1 MRGARVL
8 VVLFFLA
15 TSSTA
20 FAATKAIKFSRL
32 VDGIGGV
39 FTNAV
44 VIVED
49 DRVQSIASG
58 NAPIPSGAE
67 VIDLSRYTGIPGLID
82 AHTHIT
88 YYWDGITTPRYEPP
102 RHPAVTVVL
111 ALENAQKALEAGVT
125 TIRNLNAADGTDLA
139 MRDLINMGKMI
150 GPRMFVSGPGIRIT
164 RSTAP
169 PAPVGIMVDGVDGVI
184 HAVRQVIASG
194 ADWVKLFGSTGGFD
208 DVTGFQTFTFEEMK
222 AAVDASHLLGK
233 KIAIH
238 SYGPSG
244 ARDAI
249 RAGADSLEHAT
260 DMDDQTIA
268 EMVNRKIYY
277 VPTIDHNQY
286 YVENADNVHHFPPG
300 AKERLLDYIQRNFE
314 TAKKAYQAGAH
325 MIVGS
330 DAVYNGWGLNMR
342 ELDWF
347 VKMGMTPGQ
356 ALKAATI
363 EPAAMLGME
372 KSLGAVAPGF
382 YADIVAVEGDPLAN
396 ISAVSRRENIRWVMK
411 SGRVVVD
418 KTRATGPSLL
428 LTFLV
433 ADTELQTSDST
444 TFPSIT
450 SSRPRLTI
458 PTNRP
463 NGGEVGVLGT
473 ASAPRLLENRP

>member
-1 MRGARVL
+1 MRGVSVL
-8 VVLFFLA
+8 VVLSFLA
-15 TSSTA
+15 TFSPA
-20 FAATKAIKFSRL
+20 FAATKAIKFGKL
-32 VDGIGGV
+32 IDGNGGV

-49 DRVQSIASG
+49 DRVRSVASG
-58 NAPIPSGAE
+58 NASIPSDAE

-88 YYWDGITTPRYEPP
+88 YYWDGNTTPRYEPP
-102 RHPAVTVVL
+102 RHPAVTAIL
-111 ALENAQKALEAGVT
+111 ALENAQKALDAGVT

-139 MRDLINMGKMI
+139 MRDLINMGRVV
-150 GPRMFVSGPGIRIT
+150 GPRMFVSGLGIRIT

-169 PAPVGIMVDGVDGVI
+169 PAPVGIMADGVDGVTR
-184 HAVRQVIASG
+184 AVRQVIASG
-194 ADWVKLFGSTGGFD
+194 ADWVKMFGSTGGFD
-208 DVTGFQTFTFEEMK
+208 DVTEFQTFTFDEMK
-222 AAVDASHLLGK
+222 AAADAAHLLGK

-238 SYGPSG
+238 SYGPGG

-268 EMVNRKIYY
+268 EMVNRKTFY

-286 YVENADNVHHFPPG
+286 YVENADTVYHFPPG
-300 AKERLLDYIQRNFE
+300 AKERLLDYIQRNFA
-314 TAKKAYQAGAH
+314 TAKKAFQAGAR
-325 MIVGS
+325 MVVGS

-347 VKMGMTPGQ
+347 VRMGMTPAQ
-356 ALKAATI
+356 ALKAATT

-396 ISAVSRRENIRWVMK
+396 ITAASRRENIRWVMK
-411 SGRVVVD
+411 SGQVVAD
-418 KTRATGPSLL
+418 KTRATGP
-428 LTFLV
+428 
-433 ADTELQTSDST
+433 
-444 TFPSIT
+444 
-450 SSRPRLTI
+450 
-458 PTNRP
+458 
-463 NGGEVGVLGT
+463 
-473 ASAPRLLENRP
+473 